1 MGVEKVTLK
10 YSTRSYTQ

>member
-10 YSTRSYTQ
+10 YSTRSYTK